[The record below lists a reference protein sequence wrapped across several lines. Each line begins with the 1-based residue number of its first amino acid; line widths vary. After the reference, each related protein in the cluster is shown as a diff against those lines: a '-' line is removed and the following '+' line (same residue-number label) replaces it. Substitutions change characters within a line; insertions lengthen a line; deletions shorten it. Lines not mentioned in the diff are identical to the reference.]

1 MRCVLVSPTHRIVS
15 ITRIVRE
22 REREREKIMTTI
34 IVSIGKN
41 MGTANPLPSGKD
53 ELNEGEW
60 SAFKD
65 EVTATLTGVG
75 GVVVFQGEGVGIYEG
90 VYECAYT
97 VIATVKALPWS
108 LWLEFENSLGL
119 LAYRYGQDSI
129 AVTTG
134 DTWFASAPGVTA

>member
-1 MRCVLVSPTHRIVS
+1 
-15 ITRIVRE
+15 
-22 REREREKIMTTI
+22 MTTV

-41 MGTANPLPSGKD
+41 MGTVNPLPGGRD

-65 EVTATLTGVG
+65 EGIAALADSG

-90 VYECAYT
+90 LYERSYT
-97 VIATVKALPWS
+97 VIATVDTSPGIPKTPWMQRWEK
-108 LWLEFENSLGL
+108 LGDDLGL
-119 LAYRYGQDSI
+119 LAYRYGQDSV

-134 DTWFASAPGVTA
+134 NTRFAAAPEVTR